1 MSELHKNDP
10 RAKYKAIEKNLAE
23 DMDRLSDIDVL
34 QDATDE
40 GLNPRDIALSMR
52 ATALSLVAEAK
63 RKRLLQTREKMQESD
78 KSSRSGLPRP
88 NIETIKDKLQE
99 LFSRRPELAVAFR
112 QGTKQS
118 DSDWQS
124 LWDDLIEIGEI
135 KKEDLG
141 N

>member
-1 MSELHKNDP
+1 MSGLHKNDP
-10 RAKYKAIEKNLAE
+10 RAKYKTIEKSLAE
-23 DMDRLSDIDVL
+23 DVNHLSDADLL
-34 QDATDE
+34 QEATDD
-40 GLNPRDIALSMR
+40 GLNPKDIALNMR
-52 ATALSLVAEAK
+52 ASALSLVAEAK
-63 RKRLLQTREKMQESD
+63 RKRILQVREKLKESD
-78 KSSRSGLPRP
+78 KFSRSELPRP
-88 NIETIKDKLQE
+88 SMDAIKSKLQE

-135 KKEDLG
+135 RKEDLG